1 MVQLTEHQSV
11 KLDEGLEILETS
23 NRLVIKGSAGTG
35 KTTLVDELIRRL
47 IDNITSYKK
56 VYVTAPTNQAVSILA
71 DKIEINL
78 GKIELL
84 TTHSALKIS
93 KLINKHT
100 GIETFE
106 PVYNE
111 KNRPLAG
118 VALLIV
124 DESSMIGIKMLEWI
138 EEHATKFK
146 TMVIFIGDDK
156 QLFPVKEK
164 ASPVFLGK
172 PISKNEEGEWCEFEE
187 YPSIELTEI
196 IRQKEGNPIIKLSNQ
211 MSKIW
216 EYDSKLV
223 EEKGFVYTNDEVKI
237 IERLAK
243 VNGSN
248 ELKYLAFHNAV
259 VDDIN
264 QRVRSCIYGGN
275 PAKVELGESLLFSDF
290 YGGYYTNQAIK
301 VDTLDIVDIP
311 FNIVIKEYPNFE
323 TSKVTLKC
331 YVINGQQVDEWD
343 DGNLKWQGIF
353 VIHEDAE
360 NQFKALSKLLLYA
373 CGRKE
378 LKWTTKSKFLAK
390 FANFKYNHART
401 VHTSQGST
409 YQQVIL
415 NVGNIM
421 SNSDDGERQRLL
433 YTGITRASDLLILY
447 NT

>member
-164 ASPVFLGK
+164 ASQ
-172 PISKNEEGEWCEFEE
+172 I
-187 YPSIELTEI
+187 
-196 IRQKEGNPIIKLSNQ
+196 
-211 MSKIW
+211 
-216 EYDSKLV
+216 
-223 EEKGFVYTNDEVKI
+223 
-237 IERLAK
+237 
-243 VNGSN
+243 
-248 ELKYLAFHNAV
+248 
-259 VDDIN
+259 
-264 QRVRSCIYGGN
+264 
-275 PAKVELGESLLFSDF
+275 
-290 YGGYYTNQAIK
+290 
-301 VDTLDIVDIP
+301 
-311 FNIVIKEYPNFE
+311 
-323 TSKVTLKC
+323 
-331 YVINGQQVDEWD
+331 
-343 DGNLKWQGIF
+343 
-353 VIHEDAE
+353 
-360 NQFKALSKLLLYA
+360 
-373 CGRKE
+373 GR
-378 LKWTTKSKFLAK
+378 A
-390 FANFKYNHART
+390 H
-401 VHTSQGST
+401 V
-409 YQQVIL
+409 
-415 NVGNIM
+415 
-421 SNSDDGERQRLL
+421 
-433 YTGITRASDLLILY
+433 
-447 NT
+447 